1 MARTQRSI
9 DGKKKEWIEYYKNK
23 NFSYS
28 KIKDALHKNHN
39 IKTSKSNISF
49 HCGEDQKLK
58 SFERHRK
65 QTEGIQRKV
74 HSFIYPKRKKTA
86 EVKPATRTDIRKKM
100 RGFVYAKKGKRA
112 FRDTHLEVKPPV
124 NRIWA
129 TLGMIWPGITVK
141 NRNFQAVNQWT
152 KQLDF
157 EDGKSIMFPFVR
169 CRLSGE
175 IIDAELSNSS
185 VDHIDGNRN
194 NNRLD
199 NFSFVSD
206 KYNRMKSNFNHEL
219 LYKMCEKFIK
229 IYRKYYETTNNY
241 FK

>member
-1 MARTQRSI
+1 MARTNVSLERGIGDKIIILRQQ
-9 DGKKKEWIEYYKNK
+9 GKSYREIKEKLGI
-23 NFSYS
+23 S
-28 KIKDALHKNHN
+28 KGTVAYHL
-39 IKTSKSNISF
+39 
-49 HCGEDQKLK
+49 GEGQKLK
-58 SFERHRK
+58 SFERHKK
-65 QTEGIQRKV
+65 QSEGIQRKV
-74 HSFIYPKRKKTA
+74 LSFLYPKRKKTA
-86 EVKPATRTDIRKKM
+86 EVKPVTRTDIRKKM
-100 RGFVYAKKGKRA
+100 RGFLYVKKGKYA
-112 FRDTHLEVKPPV
+112 FRDTHLEVEPPV
-124 NRIWA
+124 NRTWA
-129 TLGMIWPGITVK
+129 TLGTIWPGITVK

-152 KQLDF
+152 KQPDF
-157 EDGKSIMFPFVR
+157 KNEKPIMFPFVR

-229 IYRKYYETTNNY
+229 IYRKYYETQ
-241 FK
+241 

>member
-74 HSFIYPKRKKTA
+74 
-86 EVKPATRTDIRKKM
+86 
-100 RGFVYAKKGKRA
+100 
-112 FRDTHLEVKPPV
+112 
-124 NRIWA
+124 
-129 TLGMIWPGITVK
+129 
-141 NRNFQAVNQWT
+141 
-152 KQLDF
+152 
-157 EDGKSIMFPFVR
+157 
-169 CRLSGE
+169 C
-175 IIDAELSNSS
+175 
-185 VDHIDGNRN
+185 
-194 NNRLD
+194 
-199 NFSFVSD
+199 
-206 KYNRMKSNFNHEL
+206 
-219 LYKMCEKFIK
+219 
-229 IYRKYYETTNNY
+229 
-241 FK
+241 

>member
-112 FRDTHLEVKPPV
+112 FRDTHLEVEPPI
-124 NRIWA
+124 NRTWA
-129 TLGMIWPGITVK
+129 TLGTIWPGITVK
-141 NRNFQAVNQWT
+141 NRHFQAVNQWT
-152 KQLDF
+152 KQFDF
-157 EDGKSIMFPFVR
+157 ENGKPIMFPFVR

-206 KYNRMKSNFNHEL
+206 KFNRMKSNFSHNL
-219 LYKMCEKFIK
+219 LYNMCKKFIK
-229 IYRKYYETTNNY
+229 TYEKYKEFWNG
-241 FK
+241 